1 MTAAPARPEGA
12 GPLATAIGVV
22 RIVHAF
28 PAGLDGIVTSAFALI
43 AGADR
48 SPALVLGVAMFALQ
62 AAIGTANDL
71 VDEPIDRAVKPGKPL
86 ARGLLSRRAAL
97 GVLALALAIGL
108 GLSAL

>member
-22 RIVHAF
+22 RIVPAF

-48 SPALVLGVAMFALQ
+48 SVALVLGVAMFALQ
-62 AAIGTANDL
+62 AAIGTANAII
-71 VDEPIDRAVKPGKPL
+71 DERIDRGVKPGKPL
-86 ARGLLSRRAAL
+86 ARGRLSRRAAL
-97 GVLALALAIGL
+97 GVLIAALVL
-108 GLSAL
+108 GL